1 MKKLLIATAAMAV
14 VAGAQAQSSVT
25 VYGIMDVNYNST
37 DTKTVGAATAQ
48 GESALATSRLGFKGV
63 EDLGGGLKAE
73 FQLESKLTPS
83 SSAAANQTFGR
94 EQWVGLSSATL
105 GSVRMGIT
113 DVTSAQAFDSSVSQL
128 GDLGNTAGDVGAD
141 KAKTV
146 RYTTPTIS
154 GFTAEVGYSNGKA
167 TTDAT
172 TDATSATE
180 AKGTI
185 TSASLKYEVGALGL
199 YAGTTSAKITATYDQ
214 KDTFYGAK
222 YDFGFMSVGAGQRVV
237 KGVDATE
244 QSTNGDLKS
253 TMFSVAAPVP
263 MLGSGVKAHLGYI
276 KANSEIADRTD
287 TTASATAIGVADNKK
302 TTYALTKAFS
312 KRTTGYVAY
321 IDTNYDSASV
331 KDTKASVV
339 GINHTF

>member
-1 MKKLLIATAAMAV
+1 MKKLLIATAALAM
-14 VAGAQAQSSVT
+14 VAGTAQAQSSVT

-37 DTKTVGAATAQ
+37 DSKDSGRATAQ
-48 GESALATSRLGFKGV
+48 GESALATSRIGFKGT

-83 SSAAANQTFGR
+83 ASTAASQTFGR

-105 GSVRMGIT
+105 GSVRMGVT
-113 DVTSAQAFDSSVSQL
+113 DVTSSQGFDSSVSQL

-141 KAKTV
+141 KAKTI

-154 GFTAEVGYSNGKA
+154 GFTAEVGYSNAAA

-172 TDATSATE
+172 TDVTN
-180 AKGTI
+180 GTI
-185 TSASLKYEVGALGL
+185 TSAAVKYEAGNVGL
-199 YAGTTSAKITATYDQ
+199 YAGKTTAKISATYNQD
-214 KDTFYGAK
+214 DTFYGAK
-222 YDFGFMSVGAGQRVV
+222 YDFGFASVGIGQRVV
-237 KGVDATE
+237 NAISSTE
-244 QSTNGDLKS
+244 DGSKGDLKS

-276 KANSEIADRTD
+276 KADSEKADRTV
-287 TTASATAIGVADNKK
+287 TTAATDAIGVADNKK
-302 TTYALTKAFS
+302 TTLALTKAFS

-321 IDTNYDSASV
+321 INTNYDDASV
-331 KDTKASVV
+331 KDTKANIV

>member
-1 MKKLLIATAAMAV
+1 MKKLLIATAALAM
-14 VAGAQAQSSVT
+14 VAGTAQAQSSVT

-37 DTKTVGAATAQ
+37 DTTGSGRATAQ
-48 GESALATSRLGFKGV
+48 GESALATSRLGFRGT

-83 SSAAANQTFGR
+83 ASTAASQTFGR

-113 DVTSAQAFDSSVSQL
+113 DVTSSQGFDSTVSQL

-141 KAKTV
+141 KAKTI
-146 RYTTPTIS
+146 RYTTPTFS
-154 GFTAEVGYSNGKA
+154 GFTAEVGYSNAAA

-172 TDATSATE
+172 TDVTN
-180 AKGTI
+180 GTI
-185 TSASLKYEVGALGL
+185 SSAAIKYEAGKLGL
-199 YAGTTSAKITATYDQ
+199 YAGQTSAKISASYDQ

-222 YDFGFMSVGAGQRVV
+222 YDFGFATVGLGQRTVN
-237 KGVDATE
+237 GVDAAENTAK
-244 QSTNGDLKS
+244 GDLKS
-253 TMFSVAAPVP
+253 TMFSIAAPVP

-276 KANSEIADRTD
+276 KADSEVADRTV

-302 TTYALTKAFS
+302 TTLAVTKAFS

-321 IDTNYDSASV
+321 ISTNYDDASV
-331 KDTKASVV
+331 KDTKQNIV

>member
-37 DTKTVGAATAQ
+37 DSSGTAGRATAQ
-48 GESALATSRLGFKGV
+48 GESALATSRLGFKGT

-113 DVTSAQAFDSSVSQL
+113 DVTSAQAFDSSISQL

-141 KAKTV
+141 KAKTI

-154 GFTAEVGYSNGKA
+154 GFTAEVGYSNAAA

-172 TDATSATE
+172 TDVTN
-180 AKGTI
+180 GTI
-185 TSASLKYEVGALGL
+185 TSAAVKYEAGKLGV
-199 YAGTTSAKITATYDQ
+199 YAGTTSAKISASYDQ
-214 KDTFYGAK
+214 TDKFYGVK
-222 YDFGFMSVGAGQRVV
+222 YDFGVASVGLGQRTV

-244 QSTNGDLKS
+244 NTNYGDLKS

-263 MLGSGVKAHLGYI
+263 MLGAGVKAHLGYI
-276 KANSEIADRTD
+276 KADSSVANRTA
-287 TTASATAIGVADNKK
+287 TTASSSAIGVADNKK

-321 IDTNYDSASV
+321 INTNYDAASV
-331 KDTKASVV
+331 TDTKASVV
-339 GINHTF
+339 GVNHTF